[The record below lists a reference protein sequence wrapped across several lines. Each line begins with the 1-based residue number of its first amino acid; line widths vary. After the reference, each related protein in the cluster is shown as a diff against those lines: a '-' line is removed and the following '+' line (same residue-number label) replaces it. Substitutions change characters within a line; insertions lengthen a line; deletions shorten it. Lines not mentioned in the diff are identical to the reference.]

1 MRNIPH
7 PLIATPGPSYRGVMW
22 PPLDQLTKDGYDLQW
37 GTNVVGH
44 FYFTELLMPALLAG
58 VKTSPDKHARVITTS
73 SSGAYLDII
82 HFDTFKDG
90 PERKK
95 IPGHSKWPRTQ
106 EHYVQVSVGGAS
118 WQRMCFM
125 WLGSVS
131 RGTGPR
137 SVLHVSNLIG
147 FLCRGSH
154 VAGSC
159 TAVCGL
165 GMLGVTYRCL
175 PR

>member
-1 MRNIPH
+1 MSWTILRNIPH

-95 IPGHSKWPRTQ
+95 MSTEALYYQTKHVSHSLVATFLHSKLSLLTGNRKRT
-106 EHYVQVSVGGAS
+106 
-118 WQRMCFM
+118 
-125 WLGSVS
+125 
-131 RGTGPR
+131 
-137 SVLHVSNLIG
+137 
-147 FLCRGSH
+147 
-154 VAGSC
+154 
-159 TAVCGL
+159 
-165 GMLGVTYRCL
+165 
-175 PR
+175 